1 MQAKLLFLLIAAL
14 TLTAA
19 VGKEPSAPDASLTQ
33 DPVVSKTETAD
44 AAAAARGY
52 RFLTEKAYLSPDFH
66 QSDFDALWEVWP
78 KELREQA
85 AEATV
90 EQRRQMAFE
99 RYGLTTR
106 PGDDSGRPLQY
117 VVDDAGNWTMN
128 CFSCHGGTVY
138 GQVHP
143 GAPNNAFGLQTL
155 SEEMRKV
162 KFRSGKRLTRM
173 EIASAVL
180 PLGSTHGTSNAVIFG
195 IALMNYR
202 DKDLNLVLDRQPP
215 PMLHHDLDA
224 PPWWNLHKKDFIYI
238 DGFARL
244 SHRGL
249 MQFMLSRGNG
259 PERFREWEPDFKD
272 VLTYVQGLR
281 PPKYQGS
288 IDDKLAQQGR
298 VVFNQT
304 CAECHGTYGDGGSY
318 PNRRI
323 ALEDIGTD
331 PLRLLA
337 LPTIAKEKYVE
348 SWFSNYG
355 SDGSYAESNGYVAPP
370 LDGIWASAPYLHNG
384 SVPTLWHILH
394 PEQRPKIWRRT
405 AIDIDASHVGLQIEQ
420 VDRIPLTET
429 DRAIRRTYFDTSQ
442 LGKSASGHDYPSQLS
457 EVERAAVLEYLKTL

>member
-1 MQAKLLFLLIAAL
+1 MQVKLFFILIVAVSM
-14 TLTAA
+14 TAA
-19 VGKEPSAPDASLTQ
+19 RAD
-33 DPVVSKTETAD
+33 DPTTR
-44 AAAAARGY
+44 AAAAAPNDATLEIAAAERGY
-52 RFLTEKAYLSPDFH
+52 RFLTEKVYLSPDFH
-66 QSDFDALWEVWP
+66 QSDFDAIWEVWP
-78 KELREQA
+78 KELRAQA
-85 AEATV
+85 ADATV

-99 RYGLTTR
+99 RYGLTKR
-106 PGDDSGRPLQY
+106 PNDDSGRPLQY

-173 EIASAVL
+173 ELGSAVL
-180 PLGSTHGTSNAVIFG
+180 PLGTTHGTSNAVIFG
-195 IALMNYR
+195 VALMNYR
-202 DKDLNLVLDRQPP
+202 DKDLNLVMDRQPP

-224 PPWWNLHKKDFIYI
+224 PPWWNLHKKEFIYI

-259 PERFREWEPDFKD
+259 PERFREWESDFKD
-272 VLTYVQGLR
+272 VLTYLQSMR
-281 PPKYQGS
+281 PPKYQGP
-288 IDDKLAQQGR
+288 IDAALAEQGR

-304 CAECHGTYGDGGSY
+304 CADCHGTYGDGGEY

-323 ALEDIGTD
+323 ALKDIGTD
-331 PLRLLA
+331 PIRLLA

-348 SWFSNYG
+348 SWFSDYG
-355 SDGSYAESNGYVAPP
+355 SDGSHAESNGYVAPP

-384 SVPTLWHILH
+384 SVPTLWHLLH

-405 AIDIDASHVGLQIEQ
+405 ATEIDAQRVGLQIEQ
-420 VDRIPLTET
+420 VDRVPLTQT
-429 DRAIRRTYFDTSQ
+429 DWAIRRTYFDTQ
-442 LGKSASGHDYPSQLS
+442 QVGKSAAGHDYPSKLS
-457 EVERAAVLEYLKTL
+457 ETERTAVLEYLKTL